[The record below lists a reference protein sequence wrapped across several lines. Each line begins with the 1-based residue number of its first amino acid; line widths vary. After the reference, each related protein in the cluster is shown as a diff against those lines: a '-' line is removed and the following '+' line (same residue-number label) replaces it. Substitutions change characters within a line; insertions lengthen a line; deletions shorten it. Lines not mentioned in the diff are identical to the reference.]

1 MRNYFSYT
9 INYILIKS
17 SFYTKKGPGFVPG
30 HHPYDFWLGPR
41 TYFLTSTMRRV
52 NLVYSLIQKHFA
64 LHKAQNTNCQW
75 ESCVYF
81 RRKFCPGACFLKWQT
96 TRIWN
101 PSFAMMIKST
111 TLSAEG
117 FLCTVE
123 PIFSVASLYKC
134 LLIPFNLSLVLLTSK
149 TGVV

>member
-30 HHPYDFWLGPR
+30 HHPYGFWLGPR

-64 LHKAQNTNCQW
+64 LHKAQNTNCQ
-75 ESCVYF
+75 
-81 RRKFCPGACFLKWQT
+81 KKKKK
-96 TRIWN
+96 N
-101 PSFAMMIKST
+101 KST
-111 TLSAEG
+111 AG
-117 FLCTVE
+117 
-123 PIFSVASLYKC
+123 
-134 LLIPFNLSLVLLTSK
+134 
-149 TGVV
+149 

>member
-64 LHKAQNTNCQW
+64 LHKAQNTNCQKKKKKEQKHGW
-75 ESCVYF
+75 IMCAEHGCCVLYSCNG
-81 RRKFCPGACFLKWQT
+81 KLK
-96 TRIWN
+96 
-101 PSFAMMIKST
+101 
-111 TLSAEG
+111 
-117 FLCTVE
+117 
-123 PIFSVASLYKC
+123 
-134 LLIPFNLSLVLLTSK
+134 
-149 TGVV
+149 